1 MKVTLHCGFNA
12 HHWEQWGPQP
22 LPAVGDLVFDPG
34 GMVASDG
41 GRLCKV
47 RERRWVLN
55 PRGDGEDSVQIIAD
69 PPGAWGGPE
78 RKD

>member
-1 MKVTLHCGFNA
+1 MKVTLHCGFNT

-22 LPAVGDLVFDPG
+22 LPVVGDLVADPG
-34 GMVASDG
+34 GKVASDK

-47 RERRWVLN
+47 RERRWVLDADS
-55 PRGDGEDSVQIIAD
+55 REDSVQIIAD
-69 PPGAWGGPE
+69 PPGVWDGPE